1 MTIRKIKRVGAKPV
15 RHFWPEDQLTES
27 EHESRERRI
36 LAVQDAIAALPAL
49 EQSVIRLIHF
59 EGATAP
65 EIAASENLAPDAV
78 LNLHNR
84 ALKLLRKAL
93 SPLATREFNI
103 PATLTKCVIC
113 SSPNRAEIDELL
125 RSQPPGASFR
135 SVMRAIRINFG
146 VNVVSAMT
154 IVGHCKYHE

>member
-1 MTIRKIKRVGAKPV
+1 MPIRKIKRSGDKPV
-15 RHFWPEDQLTES
+15 RHLWPDDQLTES

-36 LAVQDAIAALPAL
+36 QAVQSAIAALPAL
-49 EQSVIRLIHF
+49 EQTVIRLIHF

-65 EIAASENLAPDAV
+65 EIAASQNLAPDTV

-84 ALKLLRKAL
+84 ALKQLRKAL
-93 SPLATREFNI
+93 SPLATRVFKI

-113 SSPNRAEIDELL
+113 SSPNRAQIDELL

-135 SVMRAIRINFG
+135 SVMRAIRSNFG